1 LNAVQ
6 DRRSRRRARRYTAT
20 LASVT
25 ALGLTL
31 GSLTGTAHAEAAY
44 ADKQVVSEGHVDVF
58 YIDVVD
64 SAHTLVAHTG
74 AGNVAPA
81 DLVVQAKPSV
91 ASRTVS
97 STIAALPGWKA
108 QGETYYLLPQTS
120 QAGQV
125 FGGFGY
131 SSAATQ
137 GTSVTYDL
145 DSVEGPGAFA
155 LWQNSEDGPNVFLA
169 SAEDGPKSFTSVA
182 DHEHVNWGFTE
193 QGEYHLTVRA
203 AVTPPGGAT
212 TQLPPVVYTF
222 FVGEELPQDPTPDPG
237 TPATQLTI
245 TGLAA
250 HYHAG
255 GVAALTAVQ
264 TPPTGEEHYHWFTRA
279 AGQAEWS
286 VVPGAL
292 TGKYG
297 FVVRTADDNREV
309 KVVLYDHDHKVI
321 AESAPV
327 DVDVDDHGNDPVN
340 GPTITTTLSA
350 QEGVLAISV
359 APENREVDLG
369 ALTLNPAAD
378 RYTAAGALKPITVTD
393 TRADNPGWNASGRVR
408 AFTTVDGQQLGGK
421 YLGWTPTVLSAS
433 TNQTVTAGPQVASGF
448 TTGNGLAT
456 WSQLGTAAA
465 GAGRGTAQLGAG
477 LSLEAPADLAPGT
490 YRALLILT
498 AI

>member
-1 LNAVQ
+1 M
-6 DRRSRRRARRYTAT
+6 
-20 LASVT
+20 ASIT

-31 GSLTGTAHAEAAY
+31 GALTGTAHAESPY
-44 ADKQVVSEGHVDVF
+44 EGKQVVSDGHVDVF
-58 YIDVVD
+58 YVDVVD
-64 SAHTLVAHTG
+64 SAHVLTAHT
-74 AGNVAPA
+74 ASGNVAPA
-81 DLVVQAKPSV
+81 DLVIHAKPSV

-97 STIAALPGWKA
+97 AGIAGLPGWKA

-125 FGGFGY
+125 FAGFGY
-131 SSAATQ
+131 SSAVAD
-137 GTSVTYDL
+137 GTSVTYGL

-169 SAEDGPKSFTSVA
+169 SADGGPKSFTSVA

-193 QGEYHLTVRA
+193 QGEYRLTVRA
-203 AVTPPGGAT
+203 SVTPPGGTT

-222 FVGEELPQDPTPDPG
+222 YVGEVLPQDPGTDP
-237 TPATQLTI
+237 PATQLTI
-245 TGLAA
+245 TGLGG

-279 AGQAEWS
+279 AGQTDWS
-286 VVPGAL
+286 VVPDAL
-292 TGKYG
+292 TAKYG
-297 FVVRTADDNREV
+297 FIVRTADDNREI

-327 DVDVDDHGNDPVN
+327 VIDVDDHGNDPVN
-340 GPTITTTLSA
+340 GPTITTSLTA
-350 QEGVLAISV
+350 QEGALAISV

-369 ALTLNPAAD
+369 ALTLSPAAD

-421 YLGWTPTVLSAS
+421 YLGWTPAVLSAS
-433 TNQTVTAGPQVASGF
+433 ASQTVTAGPQVASGF
-448 TTGNGLAT
+448 TAGNGLAT
-456 WSQLGTAAA
+456 WSQLGTAPA
-465 GAGRGTAQLGAG
+465 GAGRGTAQLGAE
-477 LSLEAPADLAPGT
+477 LTLEAPADLAPGT
-490 YRALLILT
+490 YRAMLILT

>member
-1 LNAVQ
+1 MNAVQ
-6 DRRSRRRARRYTAT
+6 DRRTKSRAGRYTAT

-25 ALGLTL
+25 ALGLAL

-58 YIDVVD
+58 YVDVVD
-64 SAHTLVAHTG
+64 SAHTLVAHTA

-81 DLVVQAKPSV
+81 DLVIQAKPSV
-91 ASRTVS
+91 AARTVGA
-97 STIAALPGWKA
+97 TIAGLPGWKP

-125 FGGFGY
+125 FGGFGH
-131 SSAATQ
+131 SPAVAE
-137 GTSVTYDL
+137 GTSVTYAL
-145 DSVEGPGAFA
+145 DSVQGPGAFA
-155 LWQNSEDGPNVFLA
+155 LWQNGEDGPNVFLA
-169 SAEDGPKSFTSVA
+169 SAGDGPKSFTSTA

-193 QGEYHLTVRA
+193 QGEYRVTVRA
-203 AVTPPGGAT
+203 AVTPPGGTAE
-212 TQLPPVVYTF
+212 QLQPVVYTF
-222 FVGEELPQDPTPDPG
+222 FVGEELPQDPGTDPG
-237 TPATQLTI
+237 TPATQLSV

-264 TPPTGEEHYHWFTRA
+264 TPSTGEEHYHWFTRA
-279 AGQAEWS
+279 AGEAEWS

-292 TGKYG
+292 SGKYG
-297 FVVRTADDNREV
+297 FVVRTADDGREV
-309 KVVLYDHDHKVI
+309 KAVLYDHDHRVI

-327 DVDVDDHGNDPVN
+327 VVDVDDHGNDPVN
-340 GPTITTTLSA
+340 GPTISTTLSA

-369 ALTLNPAAD
+369 ALTLTPAAD
-378 RYTAAGALKPITVTD
+378 RYAAAGALKPITVTD

-433 TNQTVTAGPQVASGF
+433 ADQTVTAGPRVD
-448 TTGNGLAT
+448 
-456 WSQLGTAAA
+456 
-465 GAGRGTAQLGAG
+465 
-477 LSLEAPADLAPGT
+477 P
-490 YRALLILT
+490 
-498 AI
+498 

>member
-1 LNAVQ
+1 M
-6 DRRSRRRARRYTAT
+6 
-20 LASVT
+20 ASLT
-25 ALGLTL
+25 ALGLAV
-31 GSLTGTAHAEAAY
+31 GSLTGTANAESAY

-58 YIDVVD
+58 YVDVVD
-64 SAHTLVAHTG
+64 SAHTLVAHTA
-74 AGNVAPA
+74 AGNVAPG
-81 DLVVQAKPSV
+81 DLVIQAKPSV

-97 STIAALPGWKA
+97 ATVATLPGWKP
-108 QGETYYLLPQTS
+108 QGQTYYLLPQTS

-131 SSAATQ
+131 SSAVAE
-137 GTSVTYDL
+137 GTSVTYEL
-145 DSVEGPGAFA
+145 DSVRGPGAFA
-155 LWQNSEDGPNVFLA
+155 LWQNGEDGPNVFLA
-169 SAEDGPKSFTSVA
+169 SADGGPKSFTSAA
-182 DHEHVNWGFTE
+182 DHEHANWGFTE
-193 QGEYHLTVRA
+193 QGEYQVTVRA
-203 AVTPPGGAT
+203 AVTPPGGT
-212 TQLPPVVYTF
+212 PTRLQPVVYTF
-222 FVGEELPQDPTPDPG
+222 FVGEELPQEPTPDPG

-245 TGLAA
+245 TGLAS

-264 TPPTGEEHYHWFTRA
+264 TPPTDEDHYHWLTRA
-279 AGQAEWS
+279 AGETQWS
-286 VVPGAL
+286 FVPDAY
-292 TGKYG
+292 TAKYG
-297 FVVRTADDNREV
+297 FVVRTSDDNREI
-309 KVVLYDHDHKVI
+309 KAVLYNRDHQLI

-327 DVDVDDHGNDPVN
+327 VIDVDDHGNDPVN
-340 GPTITTTLSA
+340 GPTITATLSEQQGA
-350 QEGVLAISV
+350 LVLSV

-393 TRADNPGWNASGRVR
+393 TRAENPGWNASGRVR

-433 TNQTVTAGPQVASGF
+433 PNQTVAAGPQVASGF
-448 TTGNGLAT
+448 AAGNGLAT

-465 GAGRGTAQLGAG
+465 GAGRGTAQLGAE